1 MPETGLLETLVKL
14 ASLGTSGICIFAIF
28 WIGWLIS
35 RPGTSRDAERHR
47 TLRFFMVVCIV
58 ISLVSA
64 GTGLWSG
71 HIDEQKIASL
81 QKQIEEHEMRKQQ
94 YRVKGTVL
102 KEDGSD
108 PGDVVITTHYP
119 QLTPDGRG
127 SIIGLRVGKDHEG
140 NLPNLGFNCPGY
152 RAEGLNLDD
161 QKLKN
166 NVIEI
171 STVILHKLPEG

>member
-35 RPGTSRDAERHR
+35 RPGTSQDVERHR

-71 HIDEQKIASL
+71 HVDKQKMASL
-81 QKQIEEHEMRKQQ
+81 KTQIEEYEINKQP
-94 YRVKGTVL
+94 YRVKGTVM
-102 KEDGSD
+102 KEDASD

-127 SIIGLRVGKDHEG
+127 NIIGLFVRKDHEG
-140 NLPNLGFNCPGY
+140 NLPCLGFNCPGY
-152 RAEGLNLDD
+152 SAEGLNLDD
-161 QKLKN
+161 QKLKD

-171 STVILHKLPEG
+171 STVILRKLPEE